1 MERKHTEQ
9 IGAVIRQ
16 FMRINGIETPYNQY
30 RLIQAW
36 PEVMGGQI
44 QRYTGDIFIKNQTL
58 HIQITSPAIKQ
69 NLLMEHR
76 ALARKLN
83 EHVGAQ
89 VIEDIQFY

>member
-1 MERKHTEQ
+1 MRKSKIERIDNVVQ
-9 IGAVIRQ
+9 Q

-30 RLIQAW
+30 RLIEAW
-36 PEVMGGQI
+36 PIVMGPNI
-44 QRYTGDIFIKNQTL
+44 QRYTRDILIKNQTL
-58 HIQITSPAIKQ
+58 HVQITSPAVKQ

-89 VIEDIQFY
+89 VIEDIHFY

>member
-1 MERKHTEQ
+1 MRKSNTERVDAA
-9 IGAVIRQ
+9 IVQ

-30 RLIQAW
+30 RLIAAW
-36 PEVMGGQI
+36 PVVMGPLV
-44 QRYTGDIFIKNQTL
+44 QRHTANIFIKNQTL
-58 HIQITSPAIKQ
+58 YVQITSPTIKQ

-89 VIEDIQFY
+89 VIEDIHFY

>member
-1 MERKHTEQ
+1 MRKSNTER
-9 IGAVIRQ
+9 IDAVVQQ

-30 RLIQAW
+30 RLINAW
-36 PEVMGGQI
+36 PTVMGADI

-58 HIQITSPAIKQ
+58 HVQITSPAVKQ

-76 ALARKLN
+76 VLARRLN

-89 VIEDIQFY
+89 VIEDIHFY

>member
-1 MERKHTEQ
+1 MRKSNTERVDAAIQ
-9 IGAVIRQ
+9 Q

-30 RLIQAW
+30 RLIAAW
-36 PEVMGGQI
+36 PVVMGPLI
-44 QRYTGDIFIKNQTL
+44 QRHTANIFIKNQTL
-58 HIQITSPAIKQ
+58 HVQITSPTIRQ

-89 VIEDIQFY
+89 VIEDIYFY